1 MILLHCVTHL
11 RLRRIRAIWQ
21 VQLHF
26 ELCQASV
33 KTNLA
38 KIHLEYLPK
47 KLQSPSQLLD
57 FFRNLNTISDV
68 LRIDIDVYEC
78 FGILVVLYTRK
89 CEKTSDLVAFIANK
103 I

>member
-57 FFRNLNTISDV
+57 FFQEFKHDIRRTPHRHRRLRMLWNTCSI
-68 LRIDIDVYEC
+68 I
-78 FGILVVLYTRK
+78 YT
-89 CEKTSDLVAFIANK
+89 
-103 I
+103 